1 MGKHHVV
8 PRGELWAVKAEG
20 KSRAS
25 AVFATQAEAIA
36 AAKKIASNQGGYV
49 LIHRRDGTIRTE
61 RVEKITGTI
70 KVDVTPDESLT
81 VVQNKIERA
90 NKRLKALAAK
100 VATKKKARDRK
111 AAKKNSHA
119 AKKPTAKKT
128 TTKKTTA
135 KKTAATKK
143 TTSVKKST
151 TRQKT
156 PKRTTSMTKVGS
168 TRKASVKKSTGA
180 SAAKKQDAKKT
191 IGGRGLKVILKSAS
205 KAVKKLI
212 PKR

>member
-8 PRGELWAVKAEG
+8 PRGELWAVKGEG

-119 AKKPTAKKT
+119 AKKPAV
-128 TTKKTTA
+128 KKTTA
-135 KKTAATKK
+135 KKTAAMKK

-151 TRQKT
+151 RRPKT
-156 PKRTTSMTKVGS
+156 PKRTTSMTKVSS
-168 TRKASVKKSTGA
+168 TRKASIKKSTGA
-180 SAAKKQDAKKT
+180 AVSKKQGAKKT